1 MYSPSLRTRAVRLPP
16 TPCRVCFRP
25 CVFNKFS
32 RFWQKTHVMLVFLL
46 YFSINYFRRKLT
58 FVRKKNLLQDSPK
71 PCRRRRSAAPRSG
84 RRTGRWRCCWG
95 WRAETAT
102 PRSSCGSARSASRRR
117 PRNLRVQEL
126 RRQASSLL
134 AAEPSR
140 PRLRHRACP
149 SRGHLPS
156 APGTRGAS
164 TRSTSRARCG
174 RTYVWRAGCSPGA
187 RERALAAGATEA
199 RANASAMRCSGNNST
214 GSSSTRPLSG

>member
-1 MYSPSLRTRAVRLPP
+1 MCIRDRYCGSFLNKLPLP
-16 TPCRVCFRP
+16 
-25 CVFNKFS
+25 K
-32 RFWQKTHVMLVFLL
+32 
-46 YFSINYFRRKLT
+46 
-58 FVRKKNLLQDSPK
+58 K
-71 PCRRRRSAAPRSG
+71 PCCRTVLNHVVRRRRSAAPRSG

-95 WRAETAT
+95 SLAETAT

-174 RTYVWRAGCSPGA
+174 RACVWRAGCSPGA
-187 RERALAAGATEA
+187 CERALAPLGRLLRRRDIVPWWPAPPGREPRQSWPLNSPPSPSPALPPRPPTCRCR
-199 RANASAMRCSGNNST
+199 RAVLTYLLTYFTIR
-214 GSSSTRPLSG
+214 